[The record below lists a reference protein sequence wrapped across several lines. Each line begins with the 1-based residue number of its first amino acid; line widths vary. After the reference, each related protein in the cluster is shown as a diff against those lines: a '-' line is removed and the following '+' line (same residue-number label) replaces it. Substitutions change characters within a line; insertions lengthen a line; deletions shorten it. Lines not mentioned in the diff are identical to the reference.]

1 MKIEGSFVNKKG
13 DTVKVSIIVA
23 GSTADDIAIE
33 PGGVLE
39 FAADDTVT
47 IDSGVNDSLD
57 VAQQHGCT
65 LNLHARAYVGALY
78 SNEYKD
84 ASVEVTV
91 NGTVVFSGWLE
102 PRSLSMPFNELYDD
116 LSLQAVDSL
125 SACQYSKYGDVKD
138 TSDYNAASE
147 KTSQRTFKELLKD
160 ALDHGTGTDGGY
172 NVWWDAS
179 RSTADGKGDV
189 WTDLKVSDMAF
200 LGDSADDTCTYLET
214 MEAVLKYLDLHVT
227 QYGRDF
233 YVYSWDTARQGKT
246 TWTLLLGEAD
256 ATPGMPSWNGVSVLT
271 RYLTPENVEDMG
283 ASVDVQEVFNQLCLT
298 VSPKGSDT
306 AVENPLDGSGLIPAL
321 GPRVHYAT
329 QFAVD
334 GSATGSAAH
343 SFWELAR
350 NRKDTSFKGEGQ
362 KVWKDYYVRVMR
374 NVHWK
379 TGYGSGVGSEVTDP
393 VATAMDGSTSSTSQR
408 ELVDSLG
415 EKLEAMLL
423 KMGTVDHKPGTG
435 DNGKQATLSMTNYLV
450 IGVNGNG
457 SDTAPYPDDADI
469 QAAMPLMS
477 YEGGGATAVFSPS
490 GEGETNYL
498 VIDGTLTLCPRMDT
512 NFVLDGVRQ
521 YASADAFRK
530 GYPGD
535 YLGIQGDGIL
545 TFPTQLAPSRTDTAG
560 RYLTFGWNWNGLY
573 NVYGDTLTWGKADW
587 EQWRKTGKMGHWVP
601 YTGDGPELYEYK
613 TADGQDT
620 VEKVDVLWCMLTIG
634 DKVLVED
641 KAKTGGVDA
650 FTWQTYKTLEECG
663 GDVDEYLKQTFT
675 IGVDPKVGDKM
686 IGTDFEV
693 GTNFDWQTNIDAEK
707 GMAIPLPHSAK
718 LHGRL
723 KLQILGVDN
732 GPWADYHK
740 TRHATMFRHSK
751 WGTDMVPLMAHVSS
765 VMVKDLTM
773 KFYTGDGGEDS
784 GDGEDIVY
792 MSRASHKF
800 YNKKD
805 DLEMKIHSGFTAGE
819 VSKYG
824 LSDKMMYTTV
834 CGPDGLAVTA
844 IKNTV
849 TGESDKAEKLYV
861 NAYYKELSKPRV
873 VLTQNLQCKGM
884 AVRPFTLWAHEA
896 LGKTMYVRG
905 MGWNLMEGSA
915 QAKLEETF

>member
-1 MKIEGSFVNKKG
+1 MKIAGEFVNEKG
-13 DTVKVSIIVA
+13 DVVGVTITL
-23 GSTADDIAIE
+23 TATGKDMEVE
-33 PGGVLE
+33 PDGELE

-65 LNLHARAYVGALY
+65 ISLHARSYVGELFT
-78 SNEYKD
+78 SEYKD
-84 ASVEVTV
+84 GKVEVTV
-91 NGTVVFSGWLE
+91 NGSCVFSGWLE
-102 PRSLSMPFNELYDD
+102 PRVLSMPFNEIYDD

-125 SACQYSKYGDVKD
+125 SACQYSKCGDVRD
-138 TSDYNAASE
+138 AASYNSAAE
-147 KTSQRTFKELLKD
+147 KTSLRTFKELLKD
-160 ALDHGTGTDGGY
+160 CLDHGTNTDGGY
-172 NVWWDAS
+172 AVWWDCS
-179 RSTADGKGDV
+179 RATADGGDV
-189 WTDLKVSDMAF
+189 WDGLKVSDMAF
-200 LGDSADDTCTYLET
+200 LGDDADDTCTSLET
-214 MEAVLKYLDLHVT
+214 LEAVLKYLDLHIV

-246 TWTLLLGEAD
+246 AWTRLMGEGTSAL
-256 ATPGMPSWNGVSVLT
+256 PSWGGTSVLT
-271 RYLTPENVEDMG
+271 RYLTANTVEDMG
-283 ASVDVQEVFNQLCLT
+283 TSLDVQEVYNQLSLT
-298 VSPKGSDT
+298 VSPKGEDT
-306 AVENPLDGSGLIPAL
+306 AIENPLDGSGLIPAL

-329 QFAVD
+329 QFAVG
-334 GSATGSAAH
+334 GSDWVSAAG

-350 NRKDTSFKGEGQ
+350 NRKDTSFKKEGQ

-379 TGYGSGVGSEVTDP
+379 TGHGSGVGSEVTDP
-393 VATAMDGSTSSTSQR
+393 VATAMDGGASSTSQR
-408 ELVDSLG
+408 ELVDGLG
-415 EKLEAMLL
+415 ERMEAMLL
-423 KMGTVDHKPGTG
+423 KTGTVDHKPGTG
-435 DNGKQATLSMTNYLV
+435 DNGKQATLAMTSCLV
-450 IGVNGNG
+450 ISVNGNG

-477 YEGGGATAVFSPS
+477 YEGGSATAVYSPS

-512 NFVLDGVRQ
+512 NFVLDGVRG
-521 YASADAFRK
+521 YASAEAFRK
-530 GYPGD
+530 GYSGD
-535 YLGIQGDGIL
+535 YLGKAVDGVFAFDKL
-545 TFPTQLAPSRTDTAG
+545 LAPSRTESEG
-560 RYLTFGWNWNGLY
+560 RYLTFGWNWNGLQ
-573 NVYGDTLTWGKADW
+573 NVYGDTLTWSKADW
-587 EQWRKTGKMGHWVP
+587 EQWRETGKMGHWIP
-601 YTGDGPELYEYK
+601 NTGDGPELYEYK
-613 TADGQDT
+613 TADGTDT

-641 KAKTGGVDA
+641 KTKTGGVDA
-650 FTWQTYKTLEECG
+650 FSWQPYKTLADCG

-718 LHGRL
+718 LHGRMRF
-723 KLQILGVDN
+723 QVLGVDN

-765 VMVKDLTM
+765 VVVKDLSV

-805 DLEMKIHSGFTAGE
+805 DLEMKIHSGFTSGE

-834 CGPDGLAVTA
+834 CGSDGLAVTA

-849 TGESDKAEKLYV
+849 TGDVAKAEKLYV
-861 NAYYKELSKPRV
+861 DAYYKELSKPRV
-873 VLTQNLQCKGM
+873 ILTQNLQCKGM
-884 AVRPFTLWAHEA
+884 AVRPFTLWGHDA
-896 LGKTMYVRG
+896 LGKTMYVRD